1 METSN
6 IHYAKRPSMST
17 SHRYLFHLINASVPD
32 LAETTFG
39 QKHFFKLQNYFL
51 GEIEANIANY
61 WDYFERSLF
70 KKGCNVSIVSEE
82 LLWELGKFRAE
93 SRSSMINILA
103 SHLHKVVKPEQVT
116 IIVALRHHT
125 EWLESWHNQMVKDQG
140 NQLKISPF
148 LEKEILLDSLNYSK
162 YLDDWLNAFPSAVF
176 KVVDF
181 KQSLVNSRP
190 IGINFLDI
198 ANLSEYLIPS
208 SLLNMY
214 YPDKMQESIH
224 PMLHAYIMRNKPT
237 INDLSIYKEQL
248 KKADLY
254 IRAMLVILGID
265 YEYTIMNKSLIKK
278 CDNLCKI
285 DDLTKFNIQNLK
297 SSIHRKKTVPS
308 KLPHEIIS
316 PMKEKFFN

>member
-39 QKHFFKLQNYFL
+39 QKHFFKLQ
-51 GEIEANIANY
+51 NY

-125 EWLESWHNQMVKDQG
+125 EWLESWHNHMVKVEG

-198 ANLSEYLIPS
+198 ANLSEY
-208 SLLNMY
+208 
-214 YPDKMQESIH
+214 
-224 PMLHAYIMRNKPT
+224 
-237 INDLSIYKEQL
+237 
-248 KKADLY
+248 
-254 IRAMLVILGID
+254 V
-265 YEYTIMNKSLIKK
+265 
-278 CDNLCKI
+278 
-285 DDLTKFNIQNLK
+285 
-297 SSIHRKKTVPS
+297 
-308 KLPHEIIS
+308 LP
-316 PMKEKFFN
+316 

>member
-1 METSN
+1 
-6 IHYAKRPSMST
+6 
-17 SHRYLFHLINASVPD
+17 
-32 LAETTFG
+32 
-39 QKHFFKLQNYFL
+39 
-51 GEIEANIANY
+51 
-61 WDYFERSLF
+61 
-70 KKGCNVSIVSEE
+70 
-82 LLWELGKFRAE
+82 
-93 SRSSMINILA
+93 
-103 SHLHKVVKPEQVT
+103 
-116 IIVALRHHT
+116 
-125 EWLESWHNQMVKDQG
+125 
-140 NQLKISPF
+140 
-148 LEKEILLDSLNYSK
+148 
-162 YLDDWLNAFPSAVF
+162 
-176 KVVDF
+176 
-181 KQSLVNSRP
+181 
-190 IGINFLDI
+190 
-198 ANLSEYLIPS
+198 
-208 SLLNMY
+208 
-214 YPDKMQESIH
+214 MQESIH